1 VLNEIVDFAVAGG
14 TATPAD
20 VVGNWSAIMSARYY
34 YSQLSVCPNIVL
46 QPTSLPGPL
55 VGYGFQRFRPA
66 TDRMPT
72 GFIVLEH
79 DLYEQTV
86 ELATGY
92 ILPDALARTS
102 PKLNIMP
109 VSQCLGLNLTDA
121 YMETNNNSTH
131 PPAQS
136 GMSSSFCCCICT
148 NGASVALAISSPSG
162 QSPVTTGPGGTA
174 ANSTTTT
181 TGGNSNTTSS
191 NPAQSSTGKNGAAR
205 GAAPGVASTL
215 VLSGF
220 SLAVL
225 LVSVPAL
232 L

>member
-1 VLNEIVDFAVAGG
+1 
-14 TATPAD
+14 
-20 VVGNWSAIMSARYY
+20 
-34 YSQLSVCPNIVL
+34 
-46 QPTSLPGPL
+46 
-55 VGYGFQRFRPA
+55 VGYSFQRFRLA
-66 TDRMPT
+66 TDSKPT

-109 VSQCLGLNLTDA
+109 VSQCLGLGLSDA
-121 YMETNNNSTH
+121 YVETNNNSTH

-136 GMSSSFCCCICT
+136 GMFSSFCCCICT

-191 NPAQSSTGKNGAAR
+191 NPAQPSTGKNGAAR
-205 GAAPGVASTL
+205 AGVASTL
-215 VLSGF
+215 VLSVF